1 VFSLRPEFA
10 EAIYR
15 GRKRFE
21 FRRVRVRVLPGTLAL
36 IYEVMPVG
44 LVTGCFSIG
53 QVVSDTAVVVADL
66 EQDDDLRQR
75 TLAYLKGA
83 SVATALEVVTPC
95 RLAVPTELSD
105 VSGIRRAPQSYS
117 FIRR

>member
-1 VFSLRPEFA
+1 
-10 EAIYR
+10 
-15 GRKRFE
+15 
-21 FRRVRVRVLPGTLAL
+21 L
-36 IYEVMPVG
+36 IYEVTPVG

-53 QVVSDTAVVVADL
+53 QVISDTAVVVADL

-83 SVATALEVVTPC
+83 SVATALEVVTPY
-95 RLAVPTELSD
+95 RFAVPTELSE
-105 VSGIRRAPQSYS
+105 VPGIRRAPQSYS